1 MKTRELHQIYGTFLN
16 WRYKYFEI
24 VRSDH
29 MFSWHLNVATER
41 KIIKAECSKVSN
53 KMNRHNACKRIEEVA
68 WVSRRG
74 RKRNAC
80 VLYKAKK
87 SRSHRSASIE
97 VFKLYL
103 LCAANRIN
111 AIKFEKKSTIRRYQR
126 IRYSIHPCV
135 CVCLF
140 AASVC
145 FVRSVTSSFS
155 TKTKCLHLFPE
166 GEREREVYKYHALS
180 SWKTLFLF
188 AIYSWAVFKSTC
200 GWLVGL
206 FSSAVLFSLE
216 IL

>member
-1 MKTRELHQIYGTFLN
+1 MITIWSLTLINKKRPNVGNYHFFLLIRKNRDSSHFNSLIFIEKKWMKTRELHQIYGTFLN

-24 VRSDH
+24 VRTDH

-111 AIKFEKKSTIRRYQR
+111 AIKFEKNRR
-126 IRYSIHPCV
+126 
-135 CVCLF
+135 
-140 AASVC
+140 
-145 FVRSVTSSFS
+145 
-155 TKTKCLHLFPE
+155 
-166 GEREREVYKYHALS
+166 
-180 SWKTLFLF
+180 
-188 AIYSWAVFKSTC
+188 
-200 GWLVGL
+200 
-206 FSSAVLFSLE
+206 
-216 IL
+216 